1 MKKIFVFKTS
11 SNSFEL
17 VKSFLLIILICLST
31 SVIAQQKVIQLY
43 NGAAPGSENW
53 TWDEKENN
61 QNIFNKRVV
70 YNISH
75 PSLTVFL
82 PDSSVANRTSMI
94 ICPGGA
100 WHFLDIE
107 NGGYDLARWL
117 NKKGITAFVLKYRL
131 VHVLTDDP
139 IKESMDK
146 YPNDPNSYIKND
158 ENKAVVSLAI
168 ADGKAAMTYV
178 RKHAAEYK
186 IAADRIGITG
196 GSSGGTIA
204 SAIAY
209 NHTSEN
215 RPDFVVPLYPYVRDV
230 IKTQVPNDAPP
241 MFIVAATDDQA
252 GFHISS
258 IDLYKAW
265 VMSKHS
271 AELHIY
277 SKGGHGFVMQ
287 KQGLP
292 SDTWVDRL
300 TDWLNMQGLLKPK
313 Q

>member
-1 MKKIFVFKTS
+1 MNLKLVIWTILTLTS
-11 SNSFEL
+11 SSLFGQ
-17 VKSFLLIILICLST
+17 T
-31 SVIAQQKVIQLY
+31 IQLY

-53 TWDEKENN
+53 TWDEKEDN
-61 QNIFNKRVV
+61 QNIFNRRVV
-70 YNISH
+70 YNVSH
-75 PSLTVFL
+75 PSLTIFL
-82 PDSSVANRTSMI
+82 PDPSIANGTSMI

-117 NKKGITAFVLKYRL
+117 NKKGITAFVLKHRL
-131 VHVLTDDP
+131 VHVLTNDP

-158 ENKAVVSLAI
+158 ENKAVVDFAI
-168 ADGKAAMTYV
+168 ADAKAAVSYV
-178 RKHAAEYK
+178 RQHAVEFK
-186 IAADRIGITG
+186 IAPDRIGVTG
-196 GSSGGTIA
+196 GSSGGTIVA
-204 SAIAY
+204 AIAY
-209 NHTSEN
+209 NHTPEN
-215 RPDFVVPLYPYVRDV
+215 KPNFVVPLYPYVRDV
-230 IKTQVPNDAPP
+230 IKNQVPEDGPP

-258 IDLYKAW
+258 VDLYKAW

-300 TDWLNMQGLLKPK
+300 ADWLNVQGLLKSK